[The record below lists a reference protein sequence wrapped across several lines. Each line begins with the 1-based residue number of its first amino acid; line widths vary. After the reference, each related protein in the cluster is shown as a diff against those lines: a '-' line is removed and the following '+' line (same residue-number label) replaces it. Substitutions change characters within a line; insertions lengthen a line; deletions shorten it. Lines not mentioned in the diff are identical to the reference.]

1 MRILELKILKD
12 KVPANRLFDFIKR
25 FNVVETD
32 ESYLNLLSRRKDD
45 NLIFNLFKIP
55 IDSYY
60 LTKKMITNLENLE
73 L

>member
-1 MRILELKILKD
+1 MNFLKD

-32 ESYLNLLSRRKDD
+32 ESYLNLLSRKEDD
-45 NLIFNLFKIP
+45 DLIFNLFKIP